1 MACELTL
8 KGSLSVPGS
17 GCGSGSGG
25 CGSDTGSSKTV
36 SLSFSCAGQQ
46 YQAIRGSD
54 CVERIQ
60 TLGAPGSQFVDLPS
74 ISGLTAIEFLYLK
87 TSNPLIVR
95 VGAAPATQLGSGG
108 VFPTGFT
115 GGEIFVAKFDGVN
128 VAVTFTAGAQ
138 TAQQVANQV
147 NAAGALAGLAFAVAS
162 VATTGQILLTGAL
175 TGPLG
180 SIVVTTPN
188 AVIGFAATG
197 TTVGGGV
204 DTYINGVYMV
214 QFDKSNAPSLIQV
227 SGSAGIEVLAA
238 GTST

>member
-95 VGAAPATQLGSGG
+95 VGAAPATKLGSGG
-108 VFPTGFT
+108 VFPTGFV
-115 GGEIFVAKFDGVN
+115 GGETFAVTVDGVA
-128 VAVTFTAGAQ
+128 VAVVFTIGAQ
-138 TAQQVANQV
+138 TAQQVVNQV
-147 NAAGALAGLAFAVAS
+147 NAAGALAGLAYAVAF